1 MKNEAE
7 IILSFLFKRSGKTK
21 LRQSDIYLSLALD
34 LNWFSISSAKTFLK
48 NSLEEGL
55 LQKQGEYVTPNFN
68 WKKIEIPIGYHPSK
82 DMKIPE
88 SPTLD
93 NFNILDELIDKIAEK
108 TGYDKK
114 SILDKINSISSD
126 LKITFEVAAL
136 LICKDFNIN
145 YEVYLDKIEKKLF
158 KKNI

>member
-48 NSLEEGL
+48 NSLKEGL

-88 SPTLD
+88 LPTLD
-93 NFNILDELIDKIAEK
+93 NFNILDELIDKITEK

-114 SILDKINSISSD
+114 SILDKINIISSD

-136 LICKDFNIN
+136 LICQDFNIN